1 MNFPKTYTF
10 VVVNEAK
17 CSHEGCRRDGAL
29 VDDKT
34 YERIVSVTKSF
45 KKITLYSNSEST
57 LFSVSPDDTAA
68 QMVFGLLADK
78 GITPAFQYHLE
89 SKDKYRHFTVHTG
102 WKPSRL
108 QMSETKYFQIIAPSR
123 ITPISRD
130 LNVIGQLLGIDPD
143 HLAHISASKE
153 QWKRPQELAE
163 LRERLFVVSD
173 RFRRQVEEAGLIGL
187 KLNDITWYY
196 QAPGHGWNEVDPID
210 DPRGRKWMGS
220 SVRMP
225 PCLTPRR
232 YTEGPLVG
240 KIVKERKPKH
250 HHCFDS
256 EGLAPAVL
264 RFSRVG
270 VEKLGEFDV
279 AVTRECTHQT
289 KEYMGPNEPSVFCD
303 ADYWLPDVIVSRRFK
318 DWFAKSGLHGS
329 RHVDFRI
336 VELA

>member
-1 MNFPKTYTF
+1 MNSSARYNFS
-10 VVVNEAK
+10 VVNKQECQQEQQLRNGAIVDEALYK
-17 CSHEGCRRDGAL
+17 KIVAL
-29 VDDKT
+29 AVPSESGHRTIAYVDLT
-34 YERIVSVTKSF
+34 HFTLSPQGPVTKAIFDLLSKAGVSPKF
-45 KKITLYSNSEST
+45 QSELEVENSE
-57 LFSVSPDDTAA
+57 
-68 QMVFGLLADK
+68 
-78 GITPAFQYHLE
+78 
-89 SKDKYRHFTVHTG
+89 KYFTVRTG
-102 WKPSRL
+102 WDASSR
-108 QMSETKYFQIIAPSR
+108 QVQEAEYFQITSLVYD
-123 ITPISRD
+123 SS
-130 LNVIGQLLGIDPD
+130 NVGTLLGMDAD

-173 RFRRQVEEAGLIGL
+173 RFRQRFKEAALIGL
-187 KLNDITWYY
+187 KLHDISWYY

-232 YTEGPLVG
+232 YTQGPLVG
-240 KIVKERKPKH
+240 KIVKEKKPKH

-256 EGLAPAVL
+256 EGLAPAIL
-264 RFSRVG
+264 RFSRAA
-270 VEKLGEFDV
+270 VEELGEFDV

-318 DWFAKSGLHGS
+318 DWFTKSGLHGC

-336 VELA
+336 VELV

>member
-1 MNFPKTYTF
+1 MHESSFYSILIAHREHCHVTEF
-10 VVVNEAK
+10 RQQGAVVPDSLFRRLCKLCGANE
-17 CSHEGCRRDGAL
+17 
-29 VDDKT
+29 
-34 YERIVSVTKSF
+34 KSPH
-45 KKITLYSNSEST
+45 NS
-57 LFSVSPDDTAA
+57 LRLSVSDDRVRVVFDWLAA
-68 QMVFGLLADK
+68 EGL
-78 GITPAFQYHLE
+78 TPRFQTRI
-89 SKDKYRHFTVHTG
+89 D
-102 WKPSRL
+102 PSI
-108 QMSETKYFQIIAPSR
+108 QDGSFAVGTFWTPTKQQFLDATYFQITSLVYD
-123 ITPISRD
+123 SS
-130 LNVIGQLLGIDPD
+130 NVGTLLGMDAD

-173 RFRRQVEEAGLIGL
+173 RFRQRFKEAGLIGL
-187 KLNDITWYY
+187 KLHDISWYY

-240 KIVKERKPKH
+240 KIVQEKKPKH

-256 EGLAPAVL
+256 EGLAPAIL
-264 RFSRVG
+264 RFSRAA
-270 VEKLGEFDV
+270 VEELGEFDV

-318 DWFAKSGLHGS
+318 DWFTKSGLHGC

-336 VELA
+336 VELV

>member
-1 MNFPKTYTF
+1 MRYNFDLVNKQKCQHEEFLRNGAVVDQKLYNQIVVMVDSNDSGSRGILNSDSAHFRLAPEAPSLKSIFDLLAEAGVTPKF
-10 VVVNEAK
+10 Q
-17 CSHEGCRRDGAL
+17 
-29 VDDKT
+29 
-34 YERIVSVTKSF
+34 YELPLK
-45 KKITLYSNSEST
+45 NSE
-57 LFSVSPDDTAA
+57 
-68 QMVFGLLADK
+68 K
-78 GITPAFQYHLE
+78 
-89 SKDKYRHFTVHTG
+89 HFTVRTG
-102 WKPSRL
+102 WDPSPR
-108 QMSETKYFQIIAPSR
+108 QVQEAEYFQIIAPSK
-123 ITPISRD
+123 ITPICRD
-130 LNVIGQLLGIDPD
+130 LNYVGKLLGIDPD
-143 HLAHISASKE
+143 HLAHISAGRE

-173 RFRRQVEEAGLIGL
+173 RFRQRFEQAGLIGL
-187 KLNDITWYY
+187 KLHDISWYY

-240 KIVKERKPKH
+240 KIVKEKKPKH

-256 EGLAPAVL
+256 EGLAPAIL
-264 RFSRVG
+264 RFSRAG
-270 VEKLGEFDV
+270 FEELGEFDV

-289 KEYMGPNEPSVFCD
+289 KEYMGPNESSGFCD

-318 DWFAKSGLHGS
+318 DWFAKSGLQGS

-336 VELA
+336 VELV